1 MVPVNTAVA
10 VLAGLVLAGLVFAGL
25 VRVYAVGHP
34 LTRGQWSAGVPAATA
49 AFAVLVLT
57 QGWITALIVVG
68 VIVFLCTIPAAG
80 SAGNGAGGI

>member
-1 MVPVNTAVA
+1 VVPVNTAVA

-25 VRVYAVGHP
+25 VRVYVVGHR

-49 AFAVLVLT
+49 AFIVLVLT

-68 VIVFLCTIPAAG
+68 VLVFLCTIPAAG

>member
-10 VLAGLVLAGLVFAGL
+10 VVAGLVLAGLVFAGL

-34 LTRGQWSAGVPAATA
+34 LTRGQLSAGVPAATA

-57 QGWITALIVVG
+57 QGWITACIVVG

-80 SAGNGAGGI
+80 SAGNGASGI

>member
-49 AFAVLVLT
+49 AFAILVFT

-80 SAGNGAGGI
+80 GAGNGAGGI